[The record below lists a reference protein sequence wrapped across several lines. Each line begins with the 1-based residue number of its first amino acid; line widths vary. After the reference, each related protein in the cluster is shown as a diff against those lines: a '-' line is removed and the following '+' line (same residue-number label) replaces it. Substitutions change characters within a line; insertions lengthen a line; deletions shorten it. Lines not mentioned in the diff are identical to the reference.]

1 MIHIT
6 IHTSDLDET
15 HMNTI
20 NVSPITRKAKNR
32 FSNIM
37 DENHTCTIE
46 QVRDGMMF
54 LTSSNRK
61 NHFWVMVDN
70 DPHWMLHWS
79 HKGKEFA
86 PSISKVTLRALRL
99 IFLGFSVLV
108 LWDLGW
114 CPDLFYCIM
123 FLWDCDVEWT
133 LSQLSTPKNRFY
145 LHPSTSGVSMPGLV
159 PLWQLVAGGCFLPES
174 RAGWPQLKPI
184 TMKTFFIAVL
194 CLTVGTAY
202 GQYFIDAIQAGTEL
216 VETARQS

>member
-1 MIHIT
+1 
-6 IHTSDLDET
+6 
-15 HMNTI
+15 MNTI

-32 FSNIM
+32 FSNLM
-37 DENHTCTIE
+37 DENHTCIIE

-99 IFLGFSVLV
+99 IILGLVCWFSETWGGAQVFFIV
-108 LWDLGW
+108 SCFYGVIQSSGHFID
-114 CPDLFYCIM
+114 CPP
-123 FLWDCDVEWT
+123 
-133 LSQLSTPKNRFY
+133 PKID
-145 LHPSTSGVSMPGLV
+145 STSILARQGCQCRGLCHFDNWLQGVAFCQNLRHYDLSSNHHTV
-159 PLWQLVAGGCFLPES
+159 
-174 RAGWPQLKPI
+174 
-184 TMKTFFIAVL
+184 KTFLIAIL

-202 GQYFIDAIQAGTEL
+202 GQYFIDAIQAGTDL

>member
-1 MIHIT
+1 
-6 IHTSDLDET
+6 
-15 HMNTI
+15 MNTI
-20 NVSPITRKAKNR
+20 NVTPITRKAKNR

-99 IFLGFSVLV
+99 IILGLVCWFSETWGGAQVFFIV
-108 LWDLGW
+108 SCFYGIMGMSGHFID
-114 CPDLFYCIM
+114 CPP
-123 FLWDCDVEWT
+123 
-133 LSQLSTPKNRFY
+133 PKID
-145 LHPSTSGVSMPGLV
+145 STSIL
-159 PLWQLVAGGCFLPES
+159 
-174 RAGWPQLKPI
+174 
-184 TMKTFFIAVL
+184 
-194 CLTVGTAY
+194 
-202 GQYFIDAIQAGTEL
+202 
-216 VETARQS
+216 ARQGCQCRGLCHFDRWFFYIILLQDKCRCIVVYSATPHLLRFLKF